1 MVFNYPQNRHRH
13 SLRLK
18 GFDYASS
25 GAYFIT
31 ICTEDRCC
39 LFGII
44 ASNERADTGVC
55 PYNEMV
61 LNDAGKM
68 VADLWRQIPERYAGI
83 NLDEY
88 VVMPNHIH
96 GIIIINRE
104 RAVDTLSLQI
114 SESGQTQGSAPA
126 LLSLP
131 DIVKRFKSL
140 TTKRYI
146 DGVKD
151 RGWKPF
157 NGKLW
162 QRNYYEHVIRDDD
175 DLNHIREYI
184 QFNAANWE
192 KDEEFVEK

>member
-1 MVFNYPQNRHRH
+1 MNLKNTQFNHRH

-18 GFDYASS
+18 GFDYTSS

-31 ICTEDRCC
+31 ICTENRCC
-39 LFGII
+39 LFGKI
-44 ASNERADTGVC
+44 AFIADTGVC

-68 VADLWRQIPERYAGI
+68 VADLWRQIPEHYADVNI
-83 NLDEY
+83 DEY

-104 RAVDTLSLQI
+104 RAVDNPSLQI
-114 SESGQTQGSAPA
+114 SESGQTRGSAPTH
-126 LLSLP
+126 LSLP

-157 NGKLW
+157 DGRLW

-175 DLNHIREYI
+175 DFNHIREYI

-192 KDEEFVEK
+192 KDK